1 MNSNEINLQ
10 QEAEYVLG
18 MMDLY
23 QKDPEIVAMLKMKGF
38 SDEQVEKVLAVVK
51 QEGYEKR
58 INQAKKILMIGII
71 ITIAMGVVWLL
82 LQDAGI
88 YNKQDDI
95 LVRVNSRLIL
105 KAAFIGFVFGLVQ
118 TIYGTY
124 RYIIYTARL
133 KKLKT
138 YI

>member
-105 KAAFIGFVFGLVQ
+105 KAALIGFVFGLVQ
-118 TIYGTY
+118 AIYGTY
-124 RYIIYTARL
+124 RFIIYTARF

>member
-1 MNSNEINLQ
+1 MNSNEFNLQ

-23 QKDPEIVAMLKMKGF
+23 QKDREIVVMLKMKGF
-38 SDEQVEKVLAVVK
+38 SDEQVAKLLAVVK

-58 INQAKKILMIGII
+58 IQQAKKILIIGII
-71 ITIAMGVVWLL
+71 ITIAMGVVWFF

-105 KAAFIGFVFGLVQ
+105 KAAFIGFGFGLVQ
-118 TIYGTY
+118 TIYGAY
-124 RYIIYTARL
+124 RFVIYTARL